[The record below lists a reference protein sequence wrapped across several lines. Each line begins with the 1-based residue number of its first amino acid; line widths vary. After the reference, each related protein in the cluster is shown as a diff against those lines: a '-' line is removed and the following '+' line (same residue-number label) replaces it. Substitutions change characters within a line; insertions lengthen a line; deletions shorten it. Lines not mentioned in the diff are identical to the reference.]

1 MAYNNNPNHFPY
13 YASVEQH
20 QAQQRAL
27 YAQQQQATGQQYPP
41 RDMRAHDQDALRRLS
56 AGTPAARMPSSAIR
70 RPSGLSR
77 SGLAEEDDVPG
88 ALPAAGYSSYGAFSP
103 VPTGPRSTTVPP
115 GYGGGGALPMSSLTL
130 APIRGSNVPMS
141 PPTRNAPPNMR
152 QPHLL
157 PPAVSGTQNIPAP
170 STSGYAQLPYSC
182 MRTEC
187 GMRFAHR
194 AELDQ
199 HEKAHRNAEK
209 PCPCPYPGC
218 NWRFDFPSDVKYHLK
233 CAPSSPPVIHVY
245 IVSLSNLSKGHTN
258 EKDYICDFPM
268 CGKQYQ
274 RKHDLFRHVRDKHPG
289 HQAPGY

>member
-27 YAQQQQATGQQYPP
+27 YAQQQQATGQQYSP

-56 AGTPAARMPSSAIR
+56 AGTPAARMPSSAIL
-70 RPSGLSR
+70 RPS
-77 SGLAEEDDVPG
+77 
-88 ALPAAGYSSYGAFSP
+88 ALPAAGFSSYGAFSP
-103 VPTGPRSTTVPP
+103 VPRSTTVPP
-115 GYGGGGALPMSSLTL
+115 GYGGGGGLPMSSLTL

-157 PPAVSGTQNIPAP
+157 PPTVSGTQNIPAP
-170 STSGYAQLPYSC
+170 STSS
-182 MRTEC
+182 
-187 GMRFAHR
+187 
-194 AELDQ
+194 
-199 HEKAHRNAEK
+199 
-209 PCPCPYPGC
+209 
-218 NWRFDFPSDVKYHLK
+218 V
-233 CAPSSPPVIHVY
+233 SS
-245 IVSLSNLSKGHTN
+245 SNLSKGHTN
-258 EKDYICDFPM
+258 EKGQRSYERE
-268 CGKQYQ
+268 GLHLRLSHVWKQYQ